1 MRDVLDAIGQL
12 LPVAL
17 AAAISSVPITVMILI
32 LLSPRRKVAALPFL
46 IGIVLGSV
54 VVVGGAALLAQALPP
69 ARVRHAEPIVGVFEI
84 VVGLALVV
92 LAMRAWRRRNRSGR
106 GLKPPRWAAAVDT
119 LGGLRAFGLGFILDF
134 RPKNLLLATVV
145 GLQVHSQLH
154 KTTTI
159 VAVILLYV
167 AIATSTVTVPI
178 LLTLIAPT
186 RMEPRLA
193 TASEVLSTDGPI
205 ISAVVLLMIGVVV
218 IGVGLQ
224 TLT

>member
-1 MRDVLDAIGQL
+1 MLDAIGAL

-32 LLSPRRKVAALPFL
+32 LLSPRRIVAALPFL
-46 IGIVLGSV
+46 LGDVIGAV
-54 VVVGGAALLAQALPP
+54 VVVGGATLLAQTLPP
-69 ARVRHAEPIVGVFEI
+69 ARVRHPEPAVGVIEI

-92 LAMRAWRRRNRSGR
+92 LAVRAWRRRNRSGR

-119 LGGLRAFGLGFILDF
+119 LGPLRAFGLGVLLGF

-145 GLQVHSQLH
+145 GLQLHSAMH
-154 KTTTI
+154 KATTTV
-159 VAVILLYV
+159 VAAAVYV

-178 LLTLIAPT
+178 LATLLAPT
-186 RMEPRLA
+186 RMEPRLT
-193 TASEVLSTDGPI
+193 TASELLSTDGPI

>member
-1 MRDVLDAIGQL
+1 MLNAIGAL

-32 LLSPRRKVAALPFL
+32 LLSPRRNVAALPFL
-46 IGIVLGSV
+46 LGDVIGAVI
-54 VVVGGAALLAQALPP
+54 VVGGATLLAQTLPP
-69 ARVRHAEPIVGVFEI
+69 ARVRHPEPVVGVVEI
-84 VVGLALVV
+84 LIGVALVV
-92 LAMRAWRRRNRSGR
+92 LGVRAWRRRNRSGR

-119 LGGLRAFGLGFILDF
+119 LGPLRAFALGILLGF

-145 GLQVHSQLH
+145 GLQLH
-154 KTTTI
+154 AATHGLSTAV
-159 VAVILLYV
+159 VAAAVYV
-167 AIATSTVTVPI
+167 GVATSTVTVPI
-178 LLTLIAPT
+178 LLTLVAPA
-186 RMEPRLA
+186 RMEPRLT
-193 TASEVLSTDGPI
+193 TASELLSTDGPI